1 MEAEDLHDLFC
12 GDAGLRHAVSLHPM
26 PSVELVNHAVW
37 LIPRDRKTVEIG
49 VSVLSIYLA
58 RHATEHICVAPSLA
72 AAEGLARVLAEKETN
87 VGALAIRA
95 ADDPAGL
102 ADIPDESVDAVV
114 LSCTP
119 AFPAYFAWC
128 HEALR
133 ILRIGGRLVVRGAG
147 VWTIDQFKNHLRV
160 DPRFVGWTLIAPDAI
175 QVLKEGE
182 TQHVAWTKQ
191 PFVLVNSTLLDDKT
205 ARRAKAQPLQA
216 GLETYSTVAAEAALR
231 KSHRETLPQVGLIG
245 YYGFGNY
252 GDELFRTCFETGLPD
267 VRLHVLNDLP
277 RRPFILGDRRAR
289 VDPLDAVLIGGGD
302 LIIAGYWPDPYF
314 DEAYLRKPVFIHGV
328 GVPRWLGGDPR
339 VIGRLRDFMQ
349 HANVRHIN
357 VRDVESRDWIETYL
371 KPRCPVEVSS
381 DIVCGL
387 DLPEVS
393 STEGGA
399 PTLALI
405 TRRIKVDNETFAG
418 MRGLVRAAQSEGFFV
433 RLVIAGA
440 GMIGDDDLS
449 DALTRELRCDEIV
462 PTANVEEATAAIV
475 SADVVASMKFHGCV
489 VGLMAGK
496 PTFGLVNSNKF
507 ENLYRAL
514 GLEHMTASFTD
525 PEVAAILDRPRVAVD
540 PTRLAAMRDDARAA
554 MARLGA
560 RIAEAVG

>member
-1 MEAEDLHDLFC
+1 MEADEFHDFLC
-12 GDAGLRHAVSLHPM
+12 GDIGLRAAVSLHPM
-26 PSVELVNHAVW
+26 PSVELTNHAIW
-37 LIPRDRKTVEIG
+37 LIPRERKTVEIG
-49 VSVLSIYLA
+49 VSILSIYLA
-58 RHATEHICVAPSLA
+58 RHATEHICVAPSQSVA
-72 AAEGLARVLAEKETN
+72 DGLARVLAENKIAA
-87 VGALAIRA
+87 GALAIRA
-95 ADDPAGL
+95 AEGPSGL
-102 ADIPDESVDAVV
+102 VDIPDASVDAVV

-133 ILRIGGRLVVRGAG
+133 ILRVGGRLIVRGAG

-160 DPRFVGWTLIAPDAI
+160 DPRFIGWTLIAPDAI
-175 QVLKEGE
+175 QVLKEAE
-182 TQHVAWTKQ
+182 TQSVAWTKQ

-205 ARRAKAQPLQA
+205 ARRAKAQPLHA
-216 GLETYSTVAAEAALR
+216 GLETYSTVAAEAAER
-231 KSHRETLPQVGLIG
+231 KSHRERLPQIGLIG

-252 GDELFRTCFETGLPD
+252 GDELFRTCFETGLPN
-267 VRLHVLNDLP
+267 VRLHVMNDLP
-277 RRPFILGDRRAR
+277 RRPFILGDRRDR
-289 VDPLDAVLIGGGD
+289 VDALDAVLIGGGD

-339 VIGRLRDFMQ
+339 VIGRLREFMQ

-357 VRDVESRDWIETYL
+357 VRDVESRDWIETHL

-387 DLPEVS
+387 DLSNAAPAAR
-393 STEGGA
+393 GA

-418 MRGLVRAAQSEGFFV
+418 LRGLVRDAHAKGFFV

-449 DALTRELRCDEIV
+449 DALTRELGCDEIV

-475 SADVVASMKFHGCV
+475 AADVVVSMKFHGCV

-496 PTFGLVNSNKF
+496 PTFGVVNSNKF

-514 GLEHMTASFTD
+514 GLDHMMVSFTD
-525 PEVAAILDRPRVAVD
+525 LEVAGILDRPRSAVD

-560 RIAEAVG
+560 RIAETLG